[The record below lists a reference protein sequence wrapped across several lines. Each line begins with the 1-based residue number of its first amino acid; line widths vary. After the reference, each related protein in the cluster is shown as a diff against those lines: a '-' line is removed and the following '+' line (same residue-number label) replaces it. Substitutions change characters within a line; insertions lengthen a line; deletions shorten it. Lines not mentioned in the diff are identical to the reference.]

1 VLPDED
7 LLPKNILLIQDD
19 AMEAEAMRLAL
30 VNSNDGPF
38 RVEWVR
44 TCSDALERLGVLGML
59 PADSSSGIAAVLL
72 DLFLPDNAGIETFDR
87 LFAVAPQI
95 PMLVMIAPANE
106 ELGMLAVQRG
116 ARDYLLKGR
125 LDDYLLPKALR
136 NLIERA
142 AVAEALF
149 AEKERAEVALNAIGE
164 AVMSTDESCT
174 VSYMNTAAEQL
185 TGWLRAEAAGRPV
198 EDVFRIVDA
207 GTRRP
212 VVNPMALSIREDRT
226 VALTANCI
234 LIRRDGSES
243 AIEESAAP
251 THDRCGNVSGAVMVV
266 HDMSAS
272 RALSL
277 RTLQLA
283 QHDSLT
289 DLPKR
294 ELFKDRLTQAMAEA
308 RRHDK
313 KLAVLHLDVDRFK
326 HVNDSLGHA
335 VGDRLLQSIA
345 VRLLDCVRNTD
356 TVSRLSG
363 DEFAVLLSEVTAAQ
377 DAAVVAG
384 KILAALSDPYFI
396 GEADLHV
403 SASIGIVTFPED
415 GTSVESLLKNADAAM
430 CKAKD
435 CGRNSYQFFQTEMSV
450 RALERHN
457 LESDLKHALERR
469 ELVLHYQPKVNLR
482 TGALSGVEALLRWRH
497 PIHGLIRPAR
507 FISIAEDSGLIVP
520 IGIWVLREACRQA
533 KVWQTEGS
541 AAMSIAVNVSPVELR
556 AKDFVAGVRAIL
568 ADSGLDPQNLE
579 LEITEAFM
587 QDAASTWQVL
597 EEIRNLGIRLAID
610 DFGTGYS
617 SLSYLKRFPISTLKI
632 DQSFVRDL
640 ATDMGGARIV
650 SAVVNMGR
658 SLDMRVVAEGVETH
672 AQWEMLKKQRCPEA
686 QGFYL
691 SEALPAEDVTEMF
704 MQKT

>member
-1 VLPDED
+1 
-7 LLPKNILLIQDD
+7 
-19 AMEAEAMRLAL
+19 MRLAL
-30 VNSNDGPF
+30 VNSDDGPF

-59 PADSSSGIAAVLL
+59 PVDASHGIAAVFL

-87 LFAVAPQI
+87 LFVVAPQI
-95 PMLVMIAPANE
+95 PMLVMIPPANE

-125 LDDYLLPKALR
+125 LDDYLLPKVLR

-142 AVAEALF
+142 AIAEALF

-164 AVMSTDESCT
+164 AVMSTDESCAI
-174 VSYMNTAAEQL
+174 SYMNGAAEQL

-207 GTRRP
+207 GTRQP
-212 VVNPMALSIREDRT
+212 VLNPMVLSMREDRT
-226 VALTANCI
+226 VGHTANCI

-251 THDRCGNVSGAVMVV
+251 THDRCGNVSGAVMVFNN
-266 HDMSAS
+266 MSAS

-277 RTLQLA
+277 RMLQLA

-289 DLPKR
+289 DLPNR
-294 ELFKDRLTQAMAEA
+294 ELFKDRLTQAMAGA

-313 KLAVLHLDVDRFK
+313 RLAVLHLDVDRFK

-363 DEFAVLLSEVTAAQ
+363 DEFAVLLSEVAAAQ
-377 DAAVVAG
+377 DASVVAE
-384 KILAALSDPYFI
+384 KILAALSDPYLI

-435 CGRNSYQFFQTEMSV
+435 SGRNSYQFFQTEMSV

-469 ELVLHYQPKVNLR
+469 EFVLHYQPKVNLR

-497 PIHGLIRPAR
+497 PIQGLIRPAR
-507 FISIAEDSGLIVP
+507 FISIAEESGLIVP
-520 IGIWVLREACRQA
+520 IGTWVLREACRQA
-533 KVWQTEGS
+533 KVWQTDGS

-579 LEITEAFM
+579 LEITETFM
-587 QDAASTWQVL
+587 QESASTWQVL
-597 EEIRNLGIRLAID
+597 EQIRELGIRLAID